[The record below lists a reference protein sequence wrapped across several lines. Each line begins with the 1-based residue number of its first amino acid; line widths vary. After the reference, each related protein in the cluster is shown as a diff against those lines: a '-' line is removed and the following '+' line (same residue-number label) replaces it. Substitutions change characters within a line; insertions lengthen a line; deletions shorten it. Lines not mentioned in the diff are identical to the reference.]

1 MNHSTATYHRKAE
14 ISDVRMQRPP
24 SFREFCDHSLLPTSS
39 FPCLPTQGKKMSVCA
54 DNVTD
59 LRIPEGESGFS
70 KSITAYICQA
80 VIIPPE
86 VTGYKAG
93 VSSQPV
99 SLADR
104 LIGE

>member
-1 MNHSTATYHRKAE
+1 
-14 ISDVRMQRPP
+14 
-24 SFREFCDHSLLPTSS
+24 
-39 FPCLPTQGKKMSVCA
+39 MSVCT

-59 LRIPEGESGFS
+59 LRIPDCESGFS
-70 KSITAYICQA
+70 KSISAYICQV
-80 VIIPPE
+80 VIIPSE
-86 VTGYKAG
+86 VIGYKAG

>member
-1 MNHSTATYHRKAE
+1 MYHSTATYHKKAE
-14 ISDVRMQRPP
+14 ILDVQKLFPVP
-24 SFREFCDHSLLPTSS
+24 FGELCDRSLLPTSS
-39 FPCLPTQGKKMSVCA
+39 SPYLPSQGKKMAMCT

-70 KSITAYICQA
+70 KSITAYVCQA
-80 VIIPPE
+80 VIIPSE

>member
-1 MNHSTATYHRKAE
+1 MIHS
-14 ISDVRMQRPP
+14 S
-24 SFREFCDHSLLPTSS
+24 
-39 FPCLPTQGKKMSVCA
+39 PCPPTQGKKMSMCT

-59 LRIPEGESGFS
+59 FRIPEGESGFS
-70 KSITAYICQA
+70 KSITAYVCQA

-86 VTGYKAG
+86 MIGYKAG

-104 LIGE
+104 LIGESPGCSSLSVYTCKRK

>member
-1 MNHSTATYHRKAE
+1 MT
-14 ISDVRMQRPP
+14 
-24 SFREFCDHSLLPTSS
+24 HSLALP
-39 FPCLPTQGKKMSVCA
+39 PAPPAQGRKMSVCT

-70 KSITAYICQA
+70 KPITAYVCQA
-80 VIIPPE
+80 VISPPE

-104 LIGE
+104 LIGEYLRLSHLFECVSV

>member
-1 MNHSTATYHRKAE
+1 M
-14 ISDVRMQRPP
+14 IM
-24 SFREFCDHSLLPTSS
+24 HSLALP
-39 FPCLPTQGKKMSVCA
+39 PAPPAHGRKMSVCT

-70 KSITAYICQA
+70 KPITAYVCQA
-80 VIIPPE
+80 IIIPPE

-104 LIGE
+104 LIGEYLRLSHLFECVSV

>member
-1 MNHSTATYHRKAE
+1 MEKLFPVPFWE
-14 ISDVRMQRPP
+14 
-24 SFREFCDHSLLPTSS
+24 FFCDHLFLPTCS
-39 FPCLPTQGKKMSVCA
+39 PHPPAQGKKMSVCT

-70 KSITAYICQA
+70 KSITAYVCQA

>member
-1 MNHSTATYHRKAE
+1 MTIHSLHP
-14 ISDVRMQRPP
+14 SPSPQRP
-24 SFREFCDHSLLPTSS
+24 
-39 FPCLPTQGKKMSVCA
+39 PTQGKKMSVCA

-70 KSITAYICQA
+70 KSITAYVCQA

>member
-1 MNHSTATYHRKAE
+1 
-14 ISDVRMQRPP
+14 
-24 SFREFCDHSLLPTSS
+24 
-39 FPCLPTQGKKMSVCA
+39 MSVCT

-70 KSITAYICQA
+70 KPITAYVCQA
-80 VIIPPE
+80 IIIPPE

-104 LIGE
+104 LIGEYLRLSHLFECVSV

>member
-1 MNHSTATYHRKAE
+1 MCT
-14 ISDVRMQRPP
+14 
-24 SFREFCDHSLLPTSS
+24 
-39 FPCLPTQGKKMSVCA
+39 

-70 KSITAYICQA
+70 KPITAYVCQA

-93 VSSQPV
+93 VSSQHELKGLLVRAARREGPV
-99 SLADR
+99 SGFEEINPSR
-104 LIGE
+104 LSPNGQGLSQPHR